1 MTAIFSSLISD
12 IVNAGFSAFDGVML
26 WLLDGMLHVESLV
39 DTTVSSIVTTTVI
52 SDLYEFVYTF
62 AWGLL
67 VLKFL
72 FKGFEI
78 YILWRDGDA
87 DSSPQDMFIGSIEAV
102 VVMLVFPYLYDV
114 MAEATIWFASGIMAG
129 FGMSTGESFPVF
141 SADTLK
147 GLNIILVL
155 LLLVYLILTVVL
167 IVKLIQR
174 GFELLVMRL
183 GVPIA
188 CLGMVDSDMGLFK
201 GYIQTFFK
209 AMFTS
214 VIQIVFLSMSLRMIV
229 TPALINLICG
239 FAAIGL
245 AFATPAM
252 MQQLLITVGRGGG
265 GLSQKIYTASIT
277 ARSIRGLF
285 GK

>member
-1 MTAIFSSLISD
+1 MSLIFSALLND
-12 IVNAGFSAFDGVML
+12 IINSVFEAFDDVML
-26 WLLDGMLHVESLV
+26 WLLDGMLHVENML
-39 DTTVSSIVTTTVI
+39 DSSITSVVTVGTI
-52 SDLYEFVYTF
+52 SDVYRFIYTF

-87 DSSPQDMFIGSIEAV
+87 DASPQDMLIGSAQAV
-102 VVMLVFPYLYDV
+102 AVMLVFPYLYDV
-114 MAEATIWFASGIMAG
+114 MAEVTVWFAKGILER
-129 FGMSTGESFPVF
+129 FGLSTGTVF
-141 SADTLK
+141 IPIAVTTQSL
-147 GLNIILVL
+147 ILL
-155 LLLVYLILTVVL
+155 ILLLVYLILLVVL
-167 IVKLIQR
+167 IVKLVQR

-183 GVPIA
+183 GVPIS
-188 CLGMVDSDMGLFK
+188 CLGLVDSDMGMFK

-214 VIQIVFLSMSLRMIV
+214 IIQIVLMSFSLRVIV
-229 TPALINLICG
+229 TPGLFNLICG
-239 FAAIGL
+239 ISIITT

-252 MQQLLITVGRGGG
+252 MQQMLVATARGGG
-265 GLSQKIYTASIT
+265 ISQKVYTASMT
-277 ARSIRGLF
+277 ARSIRGLL